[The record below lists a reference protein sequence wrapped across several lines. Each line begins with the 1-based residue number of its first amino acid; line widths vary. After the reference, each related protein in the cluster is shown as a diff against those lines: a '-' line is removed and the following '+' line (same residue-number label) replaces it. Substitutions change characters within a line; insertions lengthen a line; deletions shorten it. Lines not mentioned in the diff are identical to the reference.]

1 MDPKETADRLLDAQ
15 VEFVLGE
22 LTGKRLTQVIAR
34 DVDDLLD
41 LAAHLTAGDV
51 LDADVVKQVLR
62 RIVERVGGSTLLQD
76 IVTALSDAIYD
87 LSASENYRL
96 GEVVDREPVEALV
109 VKVLQMQTL
118 HDRALDRMAESPL
131 VASVA
136 TRFVTKIV
144 SDFLQQN
151 RQMAERLPGA
161 KSLISL
167 GMGAASKVRSATVD
181 QFLGDAAG
189 KSTQFAIR
197 RTNSALRDLIRDAP
211 LQGAAMEIWDLH
223 ADEPISDLREYLS
236 KQELRELVV
245 LVLELVTSARS
256 GDYAG
261 ELVDECVDVFF
272 AEYGARDLASL
283 LPELGIT
290 RDDLV
295 DDLREVLPPLI
306 EAARADGRL
315 DALVRARLK
324 PFFASKQVQAILS
337 GDAPAPAPAPKAKPK
352 PRPAK

>member
-34 DVDDLLD
+34 DIDDLLD
-41 LAAHLTAGDV
+41 LGATLTVADV

-62 RIVERVGGSTLLQD
+62 RFVERVGGSTLLHD
-76 IVTALSDAIYD
+76 LVTALSDAVYD
-87 LSASENYRL
+87 LSASADYRL

-109 VKVLQMQTL
+109 VKVLSMQTL

-144 SDFLQQN
+144 GDFLQQN

-181 QFLGDAAG
+181 QFIGDAAG
-189 KSTQFAIR
+189 KSTQYAIR
-197 RTNSALRDLIRDAP
+197 RTNSALRDLIREAP
-211 LQGAAMEIWDLH
+211 LRGAAMEIWDLH

-236 KQELRELVV
+236 KDELRELVV
-245 LVLELVTSARS
+245 LVLELLASARS
-256 GDYAG
+256 GEYAG

-272 AEYGARDLASL
+272 AEYGGRDLASL

-295 DDLREVLPPLI
+295 DDLRDVLPPII

-324 PFFASKQVQAILS
+324 PFFASKQVQAVLS
-337 GDAPAPAPAPKAKPK
+337 GAEQPAPSASKARPK
-352 PRPAK
+352 PAK